1 VTTPTRPS
9 SRQPSCYSTA
19 SALAPT
25 GNGLPTSGSKS
36 PGALPA
42 CTSTTVLTASQPTR
56 SPLKFAV
63 AGIAMLAGTSAL
75 LLSYVLGGSRWTL
88 VGSTAMGV
96 GSLVFVLAI
105 CWYLANTPGDQ
116 DDERRRCESAVQI
129 HVVDERYL
137 ARLIKHRGTSTS
149 HGPSSYLALHATWP
163 DLSSTAAPP
172 KLPGQAHDSWFP
184 GFSRY
189 LARLIRHCGTSTLP
203 SRFLSLPLPGQT
215 HQAGRMRQKRW
226 RRLTTVVIPQTPK
239 LGVLSCS
246 LVCYAPVLIRFFSF
260 SLIFG
265 EGNLRSIVT
274 SPSGGVLDASPAA
287 NAF

>member
-1 VTTPTRPS
+1 MSSRGSVTSQVLITVESPTSTPPPSVVAGSKRPSTTSLRAPAVTTPTRPS

-25 GNGLPTSGSKS
+25 GNGLPTSDHGLPTCGKGLPTSGHGLPTCGKGLSTSGHGLPTCGKGLPTSGSKS

-163 DLSSTAAPP
+163 
-172 KLPGQAHDSWFP
+172 GQRLRFVLTI
-184 GFSRY
+184 
-189 LARLIRHCGTSTLP
+189 LALYKFAC
-203 SRFLSLPLPGQT
+203 
-215 HQAGRMRQKRW
+215 MY
-226 RRLTTVVIPQTPK
+226 
-239 LGVLSCS
+239 
-246 LVCYAPVLIRFFSF
+246 VCIKY
-260 SLIFG
+260 
-265 EGNLRSIVT
+265 
-274 SPSGGVLDASPAA
+274 
-287 NAF
+287 